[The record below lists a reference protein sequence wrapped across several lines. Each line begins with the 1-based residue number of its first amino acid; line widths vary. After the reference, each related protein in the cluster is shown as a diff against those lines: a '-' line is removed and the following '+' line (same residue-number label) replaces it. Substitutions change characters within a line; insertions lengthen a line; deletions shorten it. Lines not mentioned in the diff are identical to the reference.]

1 MIKVKKLLPGGLLT
15 PGMRLLVKATMR
27 KGIKKTPEIAAE
39 TFEDIKKSRDIIQ
52 KSDVTFKGKKVDT
65 SRLSEKDEVFEKISP
80 LAAKI
85 KKTELYEKLSNLSLK
100 SPKVKTSAKEAISE
114 NLENLKQYK
123 DQTAQ
128 KIRTIVEK
136 DVFKPTMQRSGGFID
151 MTKDKKYWKGIL

>member
-1 MIKVKKLLPGGLLT
+1 MKIKKLLPGGLLN
-15 PGMRLLVKATMR
+15 PGMRLLVKATIG
-27 KGIKKTPEIAAE
+27 KGMKKTPEIAAE
-39 TFEDIKKSRDIIQ
+39 TFEDIKKARNVVQ
-52 KSDVTFKGKKVDT
+52 KSNVTFEGKKVDT

-85 KKTELYEKLSNLSLK
+85 KKTELYEKLSNLSLN
-100 SPKVKTSAKEAISE
+100 SPKVKASAKEAILE

-128 KIRTIVEK
+128 KIKTIIHK

-151 MTKDKKYWKGIL
+151 MTKDKKYYKGIL